1 MTDGINSRI
10 KKYRKQAGLTQAEV
24 ADKLNMKRS
33 TYSAREATGTP
44 DAEFLKQLSDV
55 FGVPVSWLLYDKENL
70 NHPVETANTGEKPNV
85 LGNNG
90 FDFDDEALLITGKER
105 LRLQKLRRISASNP
119 EFEKLIDS
127 IIDDFHKN
135 ISK

>member
-10 KKYRKQAGLTQAEV
+10 RKYRKQAGLTQAEV

-70 NHPVETANTGEKPNV
+70 NHPVETSNTGEKPNI

-105 LRLQKLRRISASNP
+105 LRLQKLRRIATSNP
-119 EFEKLIDS
+119 EFETLIDS
-127 IIDDFHKN
+127 IIDDVHKN
-135 ISK
+135 IAK